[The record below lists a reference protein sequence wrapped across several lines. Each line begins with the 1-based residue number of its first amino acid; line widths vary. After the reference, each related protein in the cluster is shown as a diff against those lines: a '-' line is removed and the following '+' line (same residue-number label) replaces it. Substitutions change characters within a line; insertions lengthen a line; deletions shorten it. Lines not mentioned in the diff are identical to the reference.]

1 MAINLP
7 IISEWNPA
15 GIDKAIADFKKL
27 ETKGEKASFAIKKAA
42 VPAGL
47 AIAAIGA
54 VAFDAVKAFAE
65 DDAAAQKLG
74 TTLKNV
80 TGASDA
86 QVSSVEDFISKTS
99 VAAAVADDELRPA
112 LDSLIRGTGDVTKAQ
127 DLLGLA
133 LDVSAG
139 TGKDLGAVSDALSK
153 AFNGNLG
160 PLKKLDP
167 ALADLVKSGASAD
180 EVFAAMSETFSGQ
193 ADTAANTTQGK
204 MKNLGIQMGE
214 LKESIGQAVVPLANK
229 LLPKLLEFAAWAS
242 KNKTL
247 IVTIGAVIGGLAVAI
262 IAVNTAMKVWT
273 ATTKAFAAVQ
283 KAFNAVMAMNP
294 IFLIVVA
301 IAAIIAIL
309 VILQK
314 EFGLFDGVIKF
325 VGDSFAKVWDAIKA
339 VFEWVTDNWKL
350 LLVVLT
356 GPFGLAIAFFVT
368 FKDQIIGFMKN
379 VISWIGDNWKLLL
392 AIITGPFGLA
402 IYAIVTFKD
411 QIMEAFSLIYKGIKA
426 TMGFVADVITAPFK
440 AAFRMVAWLWNNT
453 VGKLSFTI
461 PSWVP
466 KIGGS
471 GFNVP
476 DIPEL
481 AQGGIVT
488 SAQLIMAGEGGE
500 PEAIIPLSKLA
511 SMGFG
516 GGGGNTITVNVNGGD
531 PNSIVRALQ
540 QYIRDRGAL
549 PISVNPTAF
558 RG

>member
-15 GIDKAIADFKKL
+15 GIDKAIADFKRL

-47 AIAAIGA
+47 AVAALGA

-127 DLLGLA
+127 DLLSLA

-160 PLKKLDP
+160 PLRKLDP
-167 ALADLVKSGASAD
+167 ALADLIKSGASAD

-247 IVTIGAVIGGLAVAI
+247 IVTIGAVIGGLAVAVV
-262 IAVNTAMKVWT
+262 AVNAAMTAWT
-273 ATTKAFAAVQ
+273 AVTKAFSAVQ
-283 KAFNAVMAMNP
+283 AAFNAVMAMNP

-402 IYAIVTFKD
+402 IAAIFTFKD
-411 QIMEAFSLIYKGIKA
+411 QIMEAFSLIFKGIKA

-516 GGGGNTITVNVNGGD
+516 GGGGGPTINITVTSAD
-531 PNSIVRALQ
+531 PNAVVAALQ
-540 QYIRDRGAL
+540 RYVRMSGPVPVTTRPL
-549 PISVNPTAF
+549 
-558 RG
+558 

>member
-15 GIDKAIADFKKL
+15 GIDKAIADFKRL

-133 LDVSAG
+133 LNVSAG

-247 IVTIGAVIGGLAVAI
+247 IVTIGAVIGGLAVAVV
-262 IAVNTAMKVWT
+262 AVNAAMTAWT
-273 ATTKAFAAVQ
+273 AVTKAFSAVQ
-283 KAFNAVMAMNP
+283 AAFNAVMAMNP
-294 IFLIVVA
+294 IFLIAIA

-325 VGDSFAKVWDAIKA
+325 VGDSFAKVWDAIKT

-402 IYAIVTFKD
+402 IAAIFTFKD
-411 QIMEAFSLIYKGIKA
+411 QIMEAFSLIFKGIKA

-488 SAQLIMAGEGGE
+488 GPTIAMIGEGRE

-516 GGGGNTITVNVNGGD
+516 GGGANITVNVSSAD
-531 PNSIVRALQ
+531 PNAVVAALQ

>member
-1 MAINLP
+1 
-7 IISEWNPA
+7 
-15 GIDKAIADFKKL
+15 
-27 ETKGEKASFAIKKAA
+27 
-42 VPAGL
+42 
-47 AIAAIGA
+47 
-54 VAFDAVKAFAE
+54 
-65 DDAAAQKLG
+65 
-74 TTLKNV
+74 
-80 TGASDA
+80 
-86 QVSSVEDFISKTS
+86 
-99 VAAAVADDELRPA
+99 
-112 LDSLIRGTGDVTKAQ
+112 LI
-127 DLLGLA
+127 
-133 LDVSAG
+133 
-139 TGKDLGAVSDALSK
+139 
-153 AFNGNLG
+153 
-160 PLKKLDP
+160 
-167 ALADLVKSGASAD
+167 KSGASTD
-180 EVFAAMSETFSGQ
+180 EVFQAMSETFSGQ

-242 KNKTL
+242 KNKKL
-247 IVTIGAVIGGLAVAI
+247 IVTIGAVIGGLAVAVV
-262 IAVNTAMKVWT
+262 AVNAAMTAWT
-273 ATTKAFAAVQ
+273 ATTKAFTAIQA
-283 KAFNAVMAMNP
+283 AFNAVMALNP
-294 IFLIVVA
+294 IFLIVAAVV
-301 IAAIIAIL
+301 AIIAVL
-309 VILQK
+309 VLLQK

-339 VFEWVTDNWKL
+339 VFKWVTDNWKL

-411 QIMEAFSLIYKGIKA
+411 QIMEAFSLIFKGIKA

-500 PEAIIPLSKLA
+500 PEAIIPLSKLG

-516 GGGGNTITVNVNGGD
+516 GGGGTNITVNVQGAD
-531 PNSIVRALQ
+531 PNAVVAALQ
-540 QYIRDRGAL
+540 RYVRSSGPVPVNIRAM
-549 PISVNPTAF
+549 
-558 RG
+558 